1 MQRNGFG
8 IVAAVVAAAGLWAW
22 FAGGADSGPEA
33 GRVQTPAPSA
43 AVSSDPEPSPEPYQ
57 GLSEEEKQAIW
68 RNELPLWSF
77 EDREKARKGIEGE

>member
-1 MQRNGFG
+1 
-8 IVAAVVAAAGLWAW
+8 VGLARR
-22 FAGGADSGPEA
+22 GADSGPEA
-33 GRVQTPAPSA
+33 GCVQTPAPSA
-43 AVSSDPEPSPEPYQ
+43 AVSSDPEPYQ